1 MSYFNHAYV
10 KAAALSGIE
19 ADPGET
25 TQSLTAGE
33 IGVVD
38 PATYQTIA
46 FPTTNTSTVFTDNQM
61 MLVFGNYNQSDTL
74 GGNPLH
80 GGYAESIKTK
90 VIKKNYVTALWKQD
104 CVVENT
110 DVITITIPDD
120 CIDCANESIQNNLL
134 RLDIKG
140 EETLRFLNRF
150 SYSVY
155 DYSECCSSAETTV
168 GFHTGADIATAWAAA
183 INADPLMGAFV
194 TATTVTNKL
203 ILTLAYTP
211 TFFDN
216 CSYDTRDYVGKA
228 PLNLIVSVVN
238 DGGNPCLDTCLTAD
252 VDGTTV
258 SNFGEKNAYA
268 VSTKA
273 ETSGATVL
281 DEIILEGRYRQD
293 GGWNQGNKDSARF
306 REIQKGNALL
316 GCSTGAV
323 DREAFYTCYYIQHS
337 VPRFNNPTGV
347 FDNDQ
352 YLYKFYI
359 DCTNQVANTSMNFLW
374 KSIAEETG
382 VSLAELP

>member
-10 KAAALSGIE
+10 KAAVIKSTE
-19 ADPGET
+19 PDADET
-25 TQSLTAGE
+25 TQSLDPSQL
-33 IGVVD
+33 GVVD
-38 PATYQTIA
+38 PATYETIT
-46 FPTTNTSTVFTDNQM
+46 FPTSGTSTVFTNNQM
-61 MLVFGNYNQSDTL
+61 MLVFGNYNQVDTL

-90 VIKKNYVTALWKQD
+90 VIKKNYVTALWKQE
-104 CVVENT
+104 CVAANT

-155 DYSECCSSAETTV
+155 DYSECCDTDETTA

-194 TATTVTNKL
+194 TATAGTNV
-203 ILTLAYTP
+203 LTLTLSYTP

-238 DGGNPCLDTCLTAD
+238 DGGNPCLDTCLTAA
-252 VDGTTV
+252 VDGTAV
-258 SNFGEKNAYA
+258 VNFGENNAYA

-281 DEIILEGRYRQD
+281 NEIILEGRYRQD

-306 REIQKGNALL
+306 REIQNNALL
-316 GCSTGAV
+316 ECGSAQV
-323 DREAFYTCYYIQHS
+323 DRAAFYTCYYLQHS

-352 YLYKFYI
+352 YLYKFYVL
-359 DCTNQVANTSMNFLW
+359 CTSDEIASMDFLW
-374 KSIAEETG
+374 DSIAAETG
-382 VSLAELP
+382 VSLAILP